1 MASPLLVASIVFWTP
16 CSIIHT
22 QSSLLASAAPQTYS
36 GKPGLIQTAVRPR
49 KLAIRSRNNS
59 PVPQGPCRGWSP
71 ILTPPR
77 MTTARLIARAQRYGS
92 VQGLAQALL
101 NQFRQAGS
109 KASEY
114 ATVTGIPVSSV
125 SRERAVN
132 PLELGKVYKD
142 VKAIRTDIER
152 ARWRLLES
160 LSYED
165 SYVGDDRD
173 RVIAAARNLK
183 EAIFKAKNFVDRE
196 SKRWEGA
203 DLNDLQ
209 NELEAIKK
217 DSSPSNVPDGRWRVA
232 YTTDGTIAALRK
244 LGVLQLRNPITFR
257 VRCLICTG
265 ARKIVGDFSKYG
277 TTLTLDANL
286 KMIGLGAM
294 NNNRRGDDTRIR
306 LHKFQY
312 GNLPALPLPRVDGL
326 KRNIKLV
333 AYYSDDDL
341 CVATTN
347 TGSYV
352 VLLREKALTAPA
364 TTALS
369 ANPSAETSWE
379 ARRTALI
386 EGAMVASQEAF
397 ENLREQIQ
405 SRKSVDPTT
414 VAASSHEAIEAP
426 TKVVVSQE
434 AFEAQARTP
443 DNQVKVKSWRLP
455 NLSGD
460 WTKEAAA
467 NVERRLG
474 KAAEFGKR
482 GLQELSKELPIL
494 MQASREYLKQKKV
507 ESTAYSPMTARRS
520 VPRSRTTKAAYTSSM
535 KEAGAIITPSALE
548 DELKP
553 PLEEKDRAA
562 ATVSAVVKDEGKAAS
577 TAFAAAERVV
587 EDKEFTTVS
596 IRRKQE
602 VSAAKLYKAASNLSA
617 EDKDVAR
624 QNMEAKSTDF
634 AARTSQE
641 AEAIP
646 SAKSKASVDKESA
659 TTATQ
664 EVTTALAAVSAST
677 IAKTESTVST
687 SAKKATKMEST
698 GATTPASVGVVATT
712 GARQDVETSRGSA
725 PSKVQENKKAE
736 TADDSKVS
744 PLLQTNSAQ
753 QTPVSAAFAE
763 AVKKANEAT
772 KKQQAEIAAT
782 LFRVK
787 DERARI
793 RAKLEKKLQK
803 ARSQVAN

>member
-1 MASPLLVASIVFWTP
+1 
-16 CSIIHT
+16 
-22 QSSLLASAAPQTYS
+22 
-36 GKPGLIQTAVRPR
+36 
-49 KLAIRSRNNS
+49 
-59 PVPQGPCRGWSP
+59 
-71 ILTPPR
+71 

-244 LGVLQLRNPITFR
+244 L
-257 VRCLICTG
+257 G

-507 ESTAYSPMTARRS
+507 ESTAYSRMTARRS

-577 TAFAAAERVV
+577 TAFAAAKRVV

-687 SAKKATKMEST
+687 SAKKATKMESM

>member
-92 VQGLAQALL
+92 VQGLAQVGEKIPPPEITSEESSADLNLFKYSQALL

-286 KMIGLGAM
+286 KM
-294 NNNRRGDDTRIR
+294 
-306 LHKFQY
+306 
-312 GNLPALPLPRVDGL
+312 
-326 KRNIKLV
+326 
-333 AYYSDDDL
+333 
-341 CVATTN
+341 
-347 TGSYV
+347 
-352 VLLREKALTAPA
+352 
-364 TTALS
+364 
-369 ANPSAETSWE
+369 
-379 ARRTALI
+379 
-386 EGAMVASQEAF
+386 
-397 ENLREQIQ
+397 
-405 SRKSVDPTT
+405 
-414 VAASSHEAIEAP
+414 
-426 TKVVVSQE
+426 
-434 AFEAQARTP
+434 
-443 DNQVKVKSWRLP
+443 
-455 NLSGD
+455 
-460 WTKEAAA
+460 
-467 NVERRLG
+467 
-474 KAAEFGKR
+474 
-482 GLQELSKELPIL
+482 
-494 MQASREYLKQKKV
+494 
-507 ESTAYSPMTARRS
+507 
-520 VPRSRTTKAAYTSSM
+520 
-535 KEAGAIITPSALE
+535 
-548 DELKP
+548 
-553 PLEEKDRAA
+553 
-562 ATVSAVVKDEGKAAS
+562 
-577 TAFAAAERVV
+577 
-587 EDKEFTTVS
+587 
-596 IRRKQE
+596 
-602 VSAAKLYKAASNLSA
+602 
-617 EDKDVAR
+617 
-624 QNMEAKSTDF
+624 
-634 AARTSQE
+634 
-641 AEAIP
+641 
-646 SAKSKASVDKESA
+646 
-659 TTATQ
+659 
-664 EVTTALAAVSAST
+664 
-677 IAKTESTVST
+677 
-687 SAKKATKMEST
+687 
-698 GATTPASVGVVATT
+698 
-712 GARQDVETSRGSA
+712 
-725 PSKVQENKKAE
+725 
-736 TADDSKVS
+736 
-744 PLLQTNSAQ
+744 
-753 QTPVSAAFAE
+753 
-763 AVKKANEAT
+763 
-772 KKQQAEIAAT
+772 
-782 LFRVK
+782 
-787 DERARI
+787 
-793 RAKLEKKLQK
+793 
-803 ARSQVAN
+803 